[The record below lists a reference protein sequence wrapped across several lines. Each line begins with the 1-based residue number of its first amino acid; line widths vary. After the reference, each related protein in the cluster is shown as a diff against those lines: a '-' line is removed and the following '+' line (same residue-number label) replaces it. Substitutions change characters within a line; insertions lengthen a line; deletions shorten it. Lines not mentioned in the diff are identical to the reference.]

1 MAENEV
7 VSKQDLDDKP
17 GSRQE
22 VLAKLLD
29 DTITMKHSDG
39 LLGTVQAYLTD
50 RLTNMVT
57 TREKYFN
64 ELARFRYN
72 YITAGIYDI
81 ICNDVLTNTDDGGFV
96 IEIEGDEELTQEANE
111 LIKALAIPDFLTSIL
126 PELLH
131 YGSYPLRPSLEDGE
145 GLIGLVD
152 DFDPRDVIAVT
163 DSSGLPIFFFV
174 NYTTKDAGYI
184 DYESR
189 QKMEYLGPQEVSYL
203 SLDQNFIKLPI
214 PDKVTAQMKR
224 KITEELG
231 EDEPMAKLM
240 GKSIK
245 IRSSLSFLWGSL
257 DKLKN
262 ILMLDKVNVYK
273 TLANLLSPSV
283 IGVPLPNNNDIKQM
297 KSIVND
303 YDQIINSTNLF
314 AADMSNLQ
322 FNLQDIVSV
331 KVVPISGD
339 RSVPQILD
347 TGKSD
352 NTIDPEK
359 IRSEL
364 EVLLQSYGIPL
375 ELFLG
380 SLSSKD
386 NLRTNIRYAKK
397 IKRIGKSLCK
407 WLQYLLLLHFGFKY
421 ENLDLELSEIKVT
434 LKSSIN
440 VDALENMET
449 QDLLI
454 TSINGITGMLDSLK
468 NEIENSNYTIDN
480 DALLKVV
487 SDTLADIGS
496 PFHGVIKLKSEV
508 PITQQTPTAPPE
520 DGEENE

>member
-1 MAENEV
+1 MAE
-7 VSKQDLDDKP
+7 KQDVVTEDIALDDKP

-22 VLAKLLD
+22 VLAQLLD
-29 DTITMKHSDG
+29 DTVTLKHSNG
-39 LLGTVQAYLTD
+39 LLNTVQAYLTD
-50 RLTNMVT
+50 KLTNVIT

-81 ICNDVLTNTDDGGFV
+81 ICNDVLTNSETGGFV
-96 IEIEGDEELTQEANE
+96 IEIEGHDDLTEEANE
-111 LIKALAIPDFLTSIL
+111 LLKTLAIPDFLTAVL

-131 YGSYPLRPSLEDGE
+131 YGSYPLRPLLEDGE
-145 GLIGLVD
+145 GLVGLVD
-152 DFDPRDVIAVT
+152 DYDPRDVIAVT
-163 DSSGLPIFFFV
+163 DTTGLPLFFFI
-174 NYTTKDAGYI
+174 NYTTKDAGYV

-189 QKMEYLGPQEVSYL
+189 QKMEYVGPQEVSYL
-203 SLDQNFIKLPI
+203 SLDQNFMKLPI
-214 PDKVTAQMKR
+214 PDKVAASMK
-224 KITEELG
+224 KKLG
-231 EDEPMAKLM
+231 EKIGEDDPIVKLM

-297 KSIVND
+297 KSIVQD

-314 AADMSNLQ
+314 AADMNNLN

-380 SLSSKD
+380 SLSAKD

-397 IKRIGKSLCK
+397 IKRIGKSLSK
-407 WLQYLLLLHFGFKY
+407 WLQLLLLMHFGYKY
-421 ENLDLELSEIKVT
+421 ENLDLELTDIKVS
-434 LKSSIN
+434 LKSAIN

-454 TSINGITGMLDSLK
+454 TSITGMTGMLESLK
-468 NEIENSNYTIDN
+468 ETIENSNYAIDN

-487 SDTLADIGS
+487 ADTLADIGS
-496 PFHGVIKLKSEV
+496 PFHGVIKSKGEV
-508 PITQQTPTAPPE
+508 PLTQQTPPQPE
-520 DGEENE
+520 GNQNE